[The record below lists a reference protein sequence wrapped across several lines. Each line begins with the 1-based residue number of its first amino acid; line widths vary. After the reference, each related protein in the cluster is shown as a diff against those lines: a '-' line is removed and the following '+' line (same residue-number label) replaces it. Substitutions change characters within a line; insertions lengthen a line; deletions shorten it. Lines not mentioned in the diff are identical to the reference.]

1 MEEKKELTFEQKT
14 NIRDL
19 VDAAFEMG
27 ELDTRKYESEIEI
40 LEEKYIDENKYKEEL
55 KRNVLLA
62 NISSSEKAKSIKFC
76 AKNDYFKSYGEDR
89 YIESFVKATNMANS
103 YNIPTLKFNYV
114 RLSSMNK
121 IYSRI
126 LILIA
131 TNKEYIKKIDK
142 IDSDSMSDEMYE
154 YIDKIGEEKYWGNFR
169 WKCDNELLNE
179 ADRLNE
185 GPPQEII
192 NEEITENTVE
202 VNENIYDKKEMED
215 KFRNMF
221 EKFMKE
227 YKNQ

>member
-89 YIESFVKATNMANS
+89 YIETFVKATNMVNS

-114 RLSSMNK
+114 RLSLMNE

-131 TNKEYIKKIDK
+131 TNKEYIKK

-169 WKCDNELLNE
+169 WKCDSELLNE

-202 VNENIYDKKEMED
+202 VNENISDKKEMED

-221 EKFMKE
+221 EKFMK
-227 YKNQ
+227 

>member
-89 YIESFVKATNMANS
+89 YIETFVKATNMVNS

-114 RLSSMNK
+114 RLSLMNE

-131 TNKEYIKKIDK
+131 TNKEYIKK

-169 WKCDNELLNE
+169 WKCDSELLNE

-202 VNENIYDKKEMED
+202 VNENISDKKEMED

>member
-14 NIRDL
+14 NIRNL

-27 ELDTRKYESEIEI
+27 KLDTRKYESEIEI
-40 LEEKYIDENKYKEEL
+40 LEVKYIDENEYKAEL

-62 NISSSEKAKSIKFC
+62 NISSTEKAKCIKFC
-76 AKNDYFKSYGEDR
+76 ANNDYFKAYDECG
-89 YIESFVKATNMANS
+89 YIESFIDATNTVNL

-114 RLSSMNK
+114 RLASMNE

-126 LILIA
+126 LVLIA
-131 TNKEYIKKIDK
+131 TNKEYIKKLDE
-142 IDSDSMSDEMYE
+142 IDSSIMSKEMYE
-154 YIDKIGEEKYWGNFR
+154 YINEVGEEKYWGNFR
-169 WKCDNELLNE
+169 WKCDSELLNE

-185 GPPQEII
+185 EPHHEII
-192 NEEITENTVE
+192 EEEITENTVE
-202 VNENIYDKKEMED
+202 EDENIFDVKEMED

-227 YKNQ
+227 YKNY